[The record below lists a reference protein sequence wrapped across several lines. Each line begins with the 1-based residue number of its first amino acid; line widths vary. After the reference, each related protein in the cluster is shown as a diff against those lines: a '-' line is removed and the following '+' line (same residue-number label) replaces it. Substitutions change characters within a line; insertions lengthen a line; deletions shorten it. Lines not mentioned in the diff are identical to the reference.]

1 MINNL
6 QVEDKVNKL
15 SNSNNNVNNSNKKKE
30 ELKNSSPVINARYQ
44 WL

>member
-1 MINNL
+1 MDNHIQYVLNVIMINNL

-30 ELKNSSPVINARYQ
+30 
-44 WL
+44 